1 MENITLTGPL
11 IPSVS
16 DTKFCNWIIWICRFE
31 VLDEEPG
38 DDEEGGGQRYVCLK
52 MPSRLHF
59 IDYYFFL
66 FSLVLN
72 TSFVLFSKLS
82 ASAAT

>member
-38 DDEEGGGQRYVCLK
+38 DDEEGGGQRY
-52 MPSRLHF
+52 MPF
-59 IDYYFFL
+59 
-66 FSLVLN
+66 
-72 TSFVLFSKLS
+72 
-82 ASAAT
+82 